1 MFYYIDFRVLI
12 KTLSRVFTDCKYLKL
27 NYVKL
32 IFDSKLG
39 SESAIVS
46 LGVILESQGFWFKPH
61 WALGQPR
68 DPKPH

>member
-27 NYVKL
+27 NYVKP

-61 WALGQPR
+61 
-68 DPKPH
+68 

>member
-1 MFYYIDFRVLI
+1 MDR
-12 KTLSRVFTDCKYLKL
+12 KYLKL
-27 NYVKL
+27 NNIKP

-39 SESAIVS
+39 GECAIVN